1 LHNANHRANH
11 FARAD
16 NDVDQDTEGG
26 NQNREKRKADQP
38 TTTITR
44 KAT

>member
-16 NDVDQDTEGG
+16 NDVDQDTKGG
-26 NQNREKRKADQP
+26 NQNREKRKAD
-38 TTTITR
+38 
-44 KAT
+44 